1 MQIKEAANERSRWF
15 IDSLRCPGAVCVGD
29 FSNTQQTDYV
39 PSLCDAGPSV
49 YISHKPLLITWDG
62 NLFDWL
68 DH

>member
-15 IDSLRCPGAVCVGD
+15 IDSVRSPGAVCVGD

-49 YISHKPLLITWDG
+49 YISHKPC
-62 NLFDWL
+62 
-68 DH
+68 